1 MRRVDHTTAL
11 LVLLIA
17 GLSIFGVIV
26 RAEEPGWT
34 MNVDAGT
41 PIPSLLVLSMTKR
54 SLPVPPV
61 SQWKTLYVKKD
72 RQEASVWNTSGPTH
86 VANIPLARRRCRGTP
101 TT

>member
-1 MRRVDHTTAL
+1 MRSIYHATAL
-11 LVLLIA
+11 LALLIA

-34 MNVDAGT
+34 VKVDAGT
-41 PIPSLLVLSMTKR
+41 PIQSLQVLSITKR

-61 SQWKTLYVKKD
+61 SQWKPLHEKKD
-72 RQEASVWNTSGPTH
+72 RQQVSVWNISGPTH
-86 VANIPLARRRCRGTP
+86 VADIPLAHRRCRGTP